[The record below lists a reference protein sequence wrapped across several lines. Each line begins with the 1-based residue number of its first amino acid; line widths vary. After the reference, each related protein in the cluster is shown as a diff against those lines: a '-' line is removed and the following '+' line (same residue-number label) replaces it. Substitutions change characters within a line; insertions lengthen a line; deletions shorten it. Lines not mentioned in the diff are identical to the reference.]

1 MITLKICQ
9 IKTEWDIHLLLFIKP
24 YKHCLVKNEWDI
36 NVVIFEI
43 KYLELWFLSKNDFIF
58 MKLEQLKLLEN
69 KTVFKLENDNILQ
82 IICQIKI
89 EGHLCLYRFAWNK
102 EQIFSKTIISKLI
115 FIHKGCILNWE
126 NYN

>member
-9 IKTEWDIHLLLFIKP
+9 IKTERDIHLLLFIKP

-89 EGHLCLYRFAWNK
+89 EGHLYLYRFSWNK